1 MENHSEKAHLQLCE
15 KLRQRI
21 RSGEYPAGKRIAGVR
36 TLAADFNASPVTILK
51 AFDILEAEHLIERIP
66 MKGVYVLPPRET
78 KRPLLVMLPFPEK
91 DLSPEKQGWEN
102 YGMSYEFQQGML
114 SAAAE
119 CNAVLQFCYC
129 EDHIPPE
136 KCREQA
142 EKLKKADLVI
152 FVGEQLMELQN
163 EIASFCRT
171 VRLAG
176 HHNIQDSRITICDYD
191 YTDAREQL
199 AEHIV
204 NCGCKTAGLIGFWE
218 NPEYAAD
225 SKKLFYNA
233 CKKYGILCQND
244 LLWHQQKNI
253 SAIAEILTSPGR
265 PDFLFCINANT
276 VALICEA
283 AKLAGLKIGKDFQMA
298 SIASGVTFTNIYPDY
313 TYFKVPR
320 FEMGSAVIKHAAEA
334 VRKGQTLS
342 SAELQHFKVSP
353 IQGKS
358 TILKNNQS
366 GE

>member
-66 MKGVYVLPPRET
+66 MKGVYVLPPRSCDME
-78 KRPLLVMLPFPEK
+78 RPLLVMLPFPEK
-91 DLSPEKQGWEN
+91 DLSPAKQGWEN

-119 CNAVLQFCYC
+119 CNAVLQLCYC
-129 EDHIPPE
+129 EDKLSPE

-152 FVGEQLMELQN
+152 FVGEQLLELQN
-163 EIASFCRT
+163 EIAPFCRT
-171 VRLAG
+171 IRLAG
-176 HHNIQDSRITICDYD
+176 HHNTQDSRIMICDYD
-191 YTDAREQL
+191 YIDAREQL
-199 AEHIV
+199 AQHIV

-218 NPEYAAD
+218 NPEYAVE
-225 SKKLFYNA
+225 SKRLFYNA
-233 CKKYGILCQND
+233 CCKRGILCQND

-253 SAIAEILTSPGR
+253 SEVAGILTRPGR

-276 VALICEA
+276 VAMICEA

-320 FEMGSAVIKHAAEA
+320 FEMGSAIIKYAAEA
-334 VRKGQTLS
+334 VRKGLPLS
-342 SAELQHFKVSP
+342 SAELPHFKVSL
-353 IQGKS
+353 IQGQS
-358 TILKNNQS
+358 TALKK
-366 GE
+366 